1 MIDAHKSLSE
11 KFLKKGFWLYFFGF
25 IIAPM
30 AYIIKIIVSNE
41 LQVEEVWIIYWILS
55 LIMILSAFNDF
66 WITES
71 LKHFIPEFVNE
82 KRYDKVKTL
91 LVYAFIIQSITGWII
106 AAFFYF
112 WAPFIAAS
120 YLKTD
125 LATWSLKIF
134 AFFFLWINIFQ
145 TIHTFFLSIQNTFYN
160 KLIDLVRTT
169 TVMIWILSV
178 LFLDIGSLENYS
190 YAWIVW
196 LYVWILIA
204 IILLFSKYN
213 KKYFAWEQILWNKQ
227 LFIKVLKY
235 AMVVL
240 LGTQAG
246 TILGQIDMQ
255 MVIFMLGTLEAWYYT
270 NYISIIGIPFILI
283 GPIFHLLFPIFSEL
297 HAKKQYGKI
306 RTIKHIFTKNFM
318 VVAIAINILFFV
330 FAEVIAYILFG
341 EKFITSWEIL
351 RYSILLLVF
360 NFLLQIN
367 FHILAGI
374 WKVKERFHIILAAI
388 VLNFFMN
395 IILIKTIWVYWAA
408 LATGFGWIFIYALSE
423 KVLGKDFAVRF
434 DYRFILKNILWFSV
448 IGVSM
453 FILILPLFNTLWRM
467 QSFLFMFVLTILY
480 FAIFSLINLKESK
493 IFIWEIKKLRK

>member
-71 LKHFIPEFVNE
+71 LKHFIPEFVND

-91 LVYAFIIQSITGWII
+91 LVYAFIIQTITGTII

-112 WAPFIAAS
+112 WAPFIATH

-125 LATWSLKIF
+125 IAIWSLKIF
-134 AFFFLWINIFQ
+134 AFFFLGINIFQ

-160 KLIDLVRTT
+160 KLIDLIRTS

-178 LFLDIGSLENYS
+178 LFLDIGTIENYS

-196 LYVWILIA
+196 LYTWILFA
-204 IILLFSKYN
+204 VILLFTKYN
-213 KKYFAWEQILWNKQ
+213 KKYFQWAWVLWDKK
-227 LFIKVLKY
+227 LFMRVFKY
-235 AMVVL
+235 ALIVL
-240 LGTQAG
+240 LWTQAW

-297 HAKKQYGKI
+297 HAKHQHDKI
-306 RTIKHIFTKNFM
+306 KTIKHVFTKNFM
-318 VVAIAINILFFV
+318 VIAIASNILFFV
-330 FAEVIAYILFG
+330 FAEVIAYILFW

-351 RYSILLLVF
+351 RYSVLLLVF

-374 WKVKERFHIILAAI
+374 GKVKERFHIILAAI
-388 VLNFFMN
+388 GINFIMN
-395 IILIKTIWVYWAA
+395 IILIKLIGVYGAA
-408 LATGFGWIFIYALSE
+408 LATGFGWIFIYAMSE
-423 KVLGKDFAVRF
+423 KVLGKDFTVQF
-434 DYRFILKNILWFSV
+434 DYKFLGKNIWSFTLV
-448 IGVSM
+448 GLVMYI
-453 FILILPLFNTLWRM
+453 IILPLFTNLWRM
-467 QSFLFMFVLTILY
+467 TSFCFMLLLTIIY
-480 FAIFSLINLKESK
+480 FGIFAVINLKESK
-493 IFIWEIKKLRK
+493 IFIWEIKKLRN